1 MIVWC
6 TKAWSDVIHGDIKP
20 ENILIFRSKAGK
32 LVAKVSDFGFSTI
45 ASTSSGNNEI
55 LLPRSRPWYAPEWHP
70 RGFSFTNAVK
80 TDIFSFGLLALFI
93 LFKDKLLKDSDV
105 LGSDLEALHR
115 ETGILLWSDTDKQNH
130 CMQQLR
136 RRVDLQDYVS
146 TLVEDVDS
154 LSDQRKADFR
164 GFLRS
169 TLELDPGV
177 RVASFQL
184 FMPLLAGERDPYI
197 LSPMMPL
204 PKGDE
209 TIPPLPLAIDNTKQP
224 SLHRNFEVYRH
235 FLDTFCF

>member
-1 MIVWC
+1 M
-6 TKAWSDVIHGDIKP
+6 
-20 ENILIFRSKAGK
+20 
-32 LVAKVSDFGFSTI
+32 
-45 ASTSSGNNEI
+45 
-55 LLPRSRPWYAPEWHP
+55 
-70 RGFSFTNAVK
+70 K

-93 LFKDKLLKDSDV
+93 LFKDKLLKDTDV

-115 ETGILLWSDTDKQNH
+115 ETGILFSNDTDKQNY

-154 LSDQRKADFR
+154 LSDQRKADLR
-164 GFLRS
+164 GFLHS
-169 TLELDPGV
+169 SLDVDPGV

-204 PKGDE
+204 PKGDG
-209 TIPPLPLAIDNTKQP
+209 TIPPLLHAIDDAKQP
-224 SLHRNFEVYRH
+224 SLHKDFEVYHH
-235 FLDTFCF
+235 FLAQFLFLITFCSYHKVCSRWRELATGSEITL